1 MEFSSFKKEV
11 AINLYMICTF
21 IFIINFYHLHSDG
34 KTQELKSRLMKIA
47 SSGEN
52 GVHQEQ
58 CLNRNAKLVLAA
70 TGSVNKFAVP
80 PKIKSPTEGKSK
92 LYSMHIAQQMA
103 PQVKKLWKWR
113 EIIKVLK
120 YQYFKTVF
128 ND

>member
-1 MEFSSFKKEV
+1 
-11 AINLYMICTF
+11 
-21 IFIINFYHLHSDG
+21 
-34 KTQELKSRLMKIA
+34 MKIA
-47 SSGEN
+47 GSGEN

-103 PQVKKLWKWR
+103 PQVKKVK
-113 EIIKVLK
+113 EMEGNNQSTEVPVLK
-120 YQYFKTVF
+120 
-128 ND
+128 DSL